1 MLAEIVMR
9 AERPRVL
16 AAHVPIEAANNNAK
30 ASLML

>member
-9 AERPRVL
+9 GERPRVL
-16 AAHVPIEAANNNAK
+16 AAHVPIANNNAK